1 MTTDQI
7 QIVRDDL
14 EYILDLVSKVDEN
27 TNIQELVIDLQVICS
42 RDLRILGGAK

>member
-14 EYILDLVSKVDEN
+14 EYILDLVSKVDES
-27 TNIQELVIDLQVICS
+27 TNIQELVIDLQVICN
-42 RDLRILGGAK
+42 RDLRILGNTK